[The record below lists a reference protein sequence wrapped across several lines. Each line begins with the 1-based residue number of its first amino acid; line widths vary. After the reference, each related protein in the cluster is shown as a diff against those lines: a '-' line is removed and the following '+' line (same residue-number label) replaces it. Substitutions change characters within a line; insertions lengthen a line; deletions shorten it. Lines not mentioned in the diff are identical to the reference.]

1 MKKIYILLSM
11 LGFVLVWSE
20 AVRAEEGSANLLKN
34 GSFEEYEEQS
44 NGIFGNYTD
53 FEEWNRSGGFCTN
66 LETSDVYDGA
76 AAMKL
81 GAATAATVYQEVTDL
96 TEAYYEDSALFRL
109 TIHYKAVTVQN
120 GGKISL
126 DAYWEHKTIIDGL
139 KSHDASQLQ
148 RVLSDTVQS
157 EWQTLVIET
166 TRPQNAKSFMLQFKA
181 SKNSYVLVDS
191 VSFEAVAQT
200 TDEPFITVLPKT
212 LSSVS
217 CEIGQSVDFQTVHIT
232 HGNVQGTTTF
242 ELSYTDADQFRL
254 SRSALG
260 ADESECDLIIT
271 YAPTRA
277 GTHSAIVNIDN
288 LSHTTLFQSI
298 KLTAS
303 CIDPEAMP
311 TITVTPTIIP
321 TFETVAEK
329 QISGKFTVKSEN
341 CTDFVH
347 LRVNHVQG
355 QAFTILESTLSKN
368 TESEVTVFFT
378 PMEAGSYQSTVTIT
392 SANADTVIVTLN
404 GTAEAKSA
412 ENIDWSVDFQWDASQ
427 PMAQLNERFDS
438 VGHNKTLELEGWQ
451 NVATL
456 DERPWWG
463 FDEATT
469 TPPRGKERYAKA
481 TSYQYSRDSTGVWE
495 MWLVT
500 PALDYQNA
508 PVQVFAFSVM
518 GEYLP
523 EEAGSTTLEVYF
535 IDASDPQ
542 KPFFQVF
549 DGLSIPKTADES
561 GVWVPFVIHLE
572 NQSNIPDAFYMA
584 FRYKGPNG
592 QKGEATYYID
602 NVSWGVV
609 QDSAISDQPSAVG
622 EGEKIVR
629 DGRLLILRNGKTYN
643 VLGGM
648 E

>member
-1 MKKIYILLSM
+1 MKKEYILLFAM
-11 LGFVLVWSE
+11 GFALLWSA
-20 AVRAEEGSANLLKN
+20 AVKAEGDVSNLLKN
-34 GSFEEYEEQS
+34 SSFEEYEEQS
-44 NGIFGNYTD
+44 NGIFGNYTE

-66 LETSDVYDGA
+66 LETNDVYDGT

-81 GAATAATVYQEVTDL
+81 GAATAATVYQEVTGL

-109 TIHYKAVTVQN
+109 TIHYKAVTVKN
-120 GGKISL
+120 GGNISL

-139 KSHDASQLQ
+139 KSHDASKLQ

-200 TDEPFITVLPKT
+200 TDEPFITVQPKT

-232 HGNVQGTTTF
+232 HGNVQGNTTF

-254 SRSALG
+254 SRIALG

-412 ENIDWSVDFQWDASQ
+412 ENIDWSVDFQS
-427 PMAQLNERFDS
+427 
-438 VGHNKTLELEGWQ
+438 TL
-451 NVATL
+451 
-456 DERPWWG
+456 
-463 FDEATT
+463 F
-469 TPPRGKERYAKA
+469 
-481 TSYQYSRDSTGVWE
+481 
-495 MWLVT
+495 
-500 PALDYQNA
+500 
-508 PVQVFAFSVM
+508 
-518 GEYLP
+518 
-523 EEAGSTTLEVYF
+523 
-535 IDASDPQ
+535 
-542 KPFFQVF
+542 
-549 DGLSIPKTADES
+549 
-561 GVWVPFVIHLE
+561 
-572 NQSNIPDAFYMA
+572 
-584 FRYKGPNG
+584 
-592 QKGEATYYID
+592 
-602 NVSWGVV
+602 
-609 QDSAISDQPSAVG
+609 
-622 EGEKIVR
+622 
-629 DGRLLILRNGKTYN
+629 
-643 VLGGM
+643 
-648 E
+648 